1 MRKTHY
7 FPPVRLLTKLL
18 LAAGLINSIFAILLI
33 LNSSRLAENG
43 VLNQAHNYITQLN
56 PIFQS
61 RLSAALEQQ
70 DSAVLRRIVGELQR
84 QYALAGVV
92 VLNQRNQSL
101 VNSNWD
107 IKKKPLPESTQAPP
121 DEFILSSDYLF
132 STLAIEVSG
141 QRTGTLLYSIPLQA
155 LPQTRTLLWQQGL
168 GITAIG
174 LLALALV
181 LGGIGYRLTRGLRQ
195 LTAASEQVCQGNFQA
210 SVAIRRRDELGVLS
224 QAFSRMVATLENRI
238 EELVR
243 SHLLQ
248 QRQLTDGQQAQAH
261 LAALLDSLEF
271 GILFVDTAD
280 QIRYANPAV
289 IRLWSFPDRAKIIAQ
304 PVEKVMRT
312 VPPLAEQWS
321 GKPPGTRPHHTD
333 IATADGRRILQKV
346 LPVQQDGE
354 SIGYIFIYEE
364 STVCPA
370 GARELYPG
378 LTAADQTSQNSANQ
392 NNARLLAAY
401 ISHDLRPPL
410 YTMVD
415 TATLLLQSGL
425 AGPQREV
432 ADGLRHAAQSV
443 LTQIDDI
450 LDFFHIGAGR
460 LKLINNYF
468 DLPETLSELN
478 DILAQQADC
487 KRLNFH
493 YALPDKMPQQLFGDA
508 NRLCQILSKLLGV
521 ALQFTETDDI
531 NLKVS
536 VAQFLGKSV
545 LMRFEIQV
553 TGSDIAADR
562 QQALL
567 AVLAQGEFS
576 RADEMDSISLGLAIV
591 GQLVR
596 LMGGQIGISST
607 SGQGTTFW
615 FTGQFG
621 YAGLLAAG
629 QPPAVALSGTETL
642 SPLPSQAA
650 ANVAR
655 IASSVRSVPATEA
668 RESGRTVKSA
678 ASERP
683 SEALLTPLVAQPDAG
698 EVEILLVEDNPVNQ
712 LVARSI
718 LSSLGC
724 KIETA
729 ENGRLALQAV
739 QSKYYDLIL
748 MDCQM
753 PELDGYEATRYIR
766 QWEAAQKRPLHTP
779 IVALTANAMAEDRA
793 KCLAAG
799 MDDYLKKPFLAK
811 DLEKVVK
818 VWTGD
823 TAKAAAR
830 THHSSV

>member
-33 LNSSRLAENG
+33 LNSNRLAENG
-43 VLNQAHNYITQLN
+43 VLTQAYSYVAQLN
-56 PIFQS
+56 PILQS
-61 RLSAALEQQ
+61 RVSTALEQQ
-70 DSAVLRRIVGELQR
+70 DIAALRHIVDELQQ

-101 VNSNWD
+101 VDSAWD
-107 IKKKPLPESTQAPP
+107 AGKKPLPGSTQTPA
-121 DEFILSSDYLF
+121 DELILSADYLF
-132 STLAIEVSG
+132 STLAIEVAG
-141 QRTGTLLYSIPLQA
+141 QRIGTLLYSISLQA
-155 LPQTRTLLWQQGL
+155 LPQTRTRLWQQGL
-168 GITAIG
+168 GITVIG
-174 LLALALV
+174 LLILLLV

-210 SVAIRRRDELGVLS
+210 PIAAWNRDELGILS
-224 QAFSRMVATLENRI
+224 RAFSRMVTTLENRI

-248 QRQLTDGQQAQAH
+248 QRQLTDGQQAQAR

-271 GILFVDTAD
+271 GILFVDAAD
-280 QIRYANPAV
+280 HIRYANPAV
-289 IRLWSFPDRAKIIAQ
+289 IRLWSLPDRAKIIAQ

-321 GKPPGTRPHHTD
+321 GNPPGARPHYTD
-333 IATADGRRILQKV
+333 IATADGRRISQRV

-364 STVCPA
+364 IMVCPA

-378 LTAADQTSQNSANQ
+378 RTAAGQARQES
-392 NNARLLAAY
+392 ARLLAAY
-401 ISHDLRPPL
+401 INHDLRPPL

-415 TATLLLQSGL
+415 TATLLLHSGL

-432 ADGLRHAAQSV
+432 ADGLRHAAKSV

-478 DILAQQADC
+478 SVLAQQLDC
-487 KRLNFH
+487 KHLNFH
-493 YALPDKMPQQLFGDA
+493 YELPQKMPQQLFGDA
-508 NRLCQILSKLLGV
+508 DRLCQILSKLLGI
-521 ALQFTETDDI
+521 ALQFTETNDI

-562 QQALL
+562 QQTLL
-567 AVLAQGEFS
+567 AVLAQGELS
-576 RADEMDSISLGLAIV
+576 RTDEMDSISLGLAIV
-591 GQLVR
+591 GQLVH
-596 LMGGQIGISST
+596 LMGGQIGISSI

-629 QPPAVALSGTETL
+629 QPLAVALSGTETL

-655 IASSVRSVPATEA
+655 IAASVHSAPATAA

-678 ASERP
+678 TSERP
-683 SEALLTPLVAQPDAG
+683 SEAPLTPLAAQLAVD

-739 QSKYYDLIL
+739 QSKHYDLIL

-766 QWEAAQKRPLHTP
+766 QWEAAQKRPQHTP
-779 IVALTANAMAEDRA
+779 IVALTANAMAEDRT
-793 KCLAAG
+793 KCLAVG

-811 DLEKVVK
+811 DLEKIVK

-823 TAKAAAR
+823 AAKTAAKTR
-830 THHSSV
+830 HSSA